1 MTTKC
6 VRATGTTGL
15 GMSVER
21 IYITEDEKAAERA
34 FIETPMEK
42 GGVSSWSMETLED
55 IPEDHKLECPHC
67 NQNFPNPNT
76 VVEL

>member
-6 VRATGTTGL
+6 VKATGTTGL

-21 IYITEDEKAAERA
+21 IYITEDQKAAERA

-42 GGVSSWSMETLED
+42 GGVSSWSMEELED
-55 IPEDHKLECPHC
+55 VPASHKLECPHC
-67 NQNFPNPNT
+67 SETFPNPNT
-76 VVEL
+76 VIKL

>member
-6 VRATGTTGL
+6 VKATGTTGL

-42 GGVSSWSMETLED
+42 GGVSSWSMESLDEV
-55 IPEDHKLECPHC
+55 PKSHQLCCPHC
-67 NQNFPNPNT
+67 DKDFPNPNT
-76 VVEL
+76 VIEL

>member
-6 VRATGTTGL
+6 VKATGTTGL

-21 IYITEDEKAAERA
+21 IYLTEDVKAAERA

-42 GGVSSWSMETLED
+42 GGVSSWSMEELED
-55 IPEDHKLECPHC
+55 VPKDHELCCPHC
-67 NQNFPNPNT
+67 AKNFPNPNT
-76 VVEL
+76 VIKL